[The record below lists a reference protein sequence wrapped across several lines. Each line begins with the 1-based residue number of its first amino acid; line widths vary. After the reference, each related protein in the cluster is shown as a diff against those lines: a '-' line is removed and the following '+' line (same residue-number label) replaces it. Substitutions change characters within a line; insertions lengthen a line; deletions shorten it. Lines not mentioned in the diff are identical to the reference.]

1 MYGHLSGGPRRQ
13 VGSGLSAGCK
23 SSGGWVRKEESRA
36 ESSRAW
42 GGQGAAETSRRGK
55 ALEWSLTLS
64 SDRCLS
70 SGSQPGASATPA
82 LGIPSSCSP
91 EPTSPPRPEP
101 NPAGSVHT
109 PPTRSLL
116 LQEGGTPVLFFCTL
130 DEISY
135 FNLMM

>member
-1 MYGHLSGGPRRQ
+1 M
-13 VGSGLSAGCK
+13 GSGLSAGCK
-23 SSGGWVRKEESRA
+23 SSGGWVWKEESRA
-36 ESSRAW
+36 ESSRVW

-55 ALEWSLTLS
+55 ALEWSLTFS

-101 NPAGSVHT
+101 NPAGWVHN
-109 PPTRSLL
+109 PPTLALCCYRKLAPL
-116 LQEGGTPVLFFCTL
+116 YCFFAH
-130 DEISY
+130 
-135 FNLMM
+135 LMRFLTSI